1 MIVLFSIAHKSTMV
15 DLIVLD
21 MVDCD
26 VILHMDLL
34 YACYASVDCRTRV
47 VKCQF
52 LNDVVLDCNKGQQY
66 LRVIA
71 FHTLRQ

>member
-47 VKCQF
+47 AKFKFQISLRESGKEV
-52 LNDVVLDCNKGQQY
+52 QQY
-66 LRVIA
+66 LMVVS
-71 FHTLRQ
+71 FVP